1 MIRPPYSVAC
11 YGTSLTTGRLST
23 SWTNRLER
31 NLQAV
36 AGRPIR
42 VYDVGAGS
50 TNSQW
55 GVENVFRVTQH
66 KPTACLLE
74 GFSINDSVVGGP
86 TELSLSQARA
96 NKILIKDALLAANPA
111 MRIFVLTMN
120 GVTNA
125 SLRPNLEDYYQ
136 DDRDFAAA
144 YGLTLLDVRAA
155 WGTPNLT
162 DTPDGLH
169 PTQEAVDRVL
179 LPAVTAAL
187 SPLVL

>member
-23 SWTNRLER
+23 SWANRLER

-50 TNSQW
+50 TTSQW
-55 GVENVFRVTQH
+55 GVDNVFRVTQH

-74 GFSINDSVVGGP
+74 GFSINDSVTANGI
-86 TELSLSQARA
+86 SISQARA
-96 NKILIKDALLAANPA
+96 NKVTIKNALLAANPA

-120 GVTNA
+120 GVPDAT
-125 SLRPNLEDYYQ
+125 LRPDLEAYYQ